1 MNYAMVRNSSF
12 LPLQSYEKNASI
24 SWLSPI
30 STEQFS
36 VEGASLDIFF
46 LLRINL
52 WSFAASIKLSKH
64 TYMRMQWHV
73 QKAQRTWMQTGR
85 RSDKYK
91 IYPWRKNLKG
101 IAHIYSFSSLLLSKQ
116 LKVAIISHSN
126 CNMWPL
132 RSAAFSW
139 CLSIVYICHT
149 IALYFYIDCMYWKS
163 SWGGT
168 MKEMF
173 Q

>member
-12 LPLQSYEKNASI
+12 LPLQSYEKNAGI

-36 VEGASLDIFF
+36 VEGASLDIFS
-46 LLRINL
+46 
-52 WSFAASIKLSKH
+52 WSFAASIKVSKH
-64 TYMRMQWHV
+64 TYMCMQWHV

-85 RSDKYK
+85 QSDKYK
-91 IYPWRKNLKG
+91 RYLWRKNLKG

-126 CNMWPL
+126 YDMWPL
-132 RSAAFSW
+132 RCAAFSC

-163 SWGGT
+163 SWEGT
-168 MKEMF
+168 MREMF